1 VLDRAPKLHPNGDH
15 RMMRLHTSGLRLP
28 SSPIIGMRI
37 VACEV
42 GDSTCPE
49 PGHMNIDEDTIYVR
63 AEDIDAFTQILGERS

>member
-1 VLDRAPKLHPNGDH
+1 
-15 RMMRLHTSGLRLP
+15 
-28 SSPIIGMRI
+28 MRI